1 MRAVTGILGVV
12 VASALVVV
20 AAGASAAVMSADLAT
35 ADGPV
40 TSTD

>member
-1 MRAVTGILGVV
+1 MRAVTAVVGVV